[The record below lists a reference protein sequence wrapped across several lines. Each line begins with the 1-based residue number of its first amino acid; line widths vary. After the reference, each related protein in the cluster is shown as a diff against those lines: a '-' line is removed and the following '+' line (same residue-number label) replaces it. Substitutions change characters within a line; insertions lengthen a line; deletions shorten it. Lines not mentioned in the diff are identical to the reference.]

1 MSLLINMWAFI
12 ISWNK
17 WNCNVHLRICAADFT
32 FHRVLDNCVIFIVVF
47 WDSRSYPTVSG
58 EADQE
63 GSWGYRPPLIQ
74 NNVSEAS
81 LSLASVWHWTHPAL
95 TMSCFYA
102 YMWPSLAAPSIS
114 GWEGTNS
121 IYYWKLKGQRSPAGL
136 QCQRMDHLYRAVFVF
151 WLPSQKP
158 PFLKILESQN
168 RRTVDHGA
176 AVPALDGVFRLIS
189 PWQVNRQEYWSG
201 LPFPSPGDLPDQ
213 GSNPGLLHCRQI
225 LSHLSHQG
233 SPKYNKMYSLFG
245 CCCFG
250 FSVLWSCT

>member
-102 YMWPSLAAPSIS
+102 TT
-114 GWEGTNS
+114 G
-121 IYYWKLKGQRSPAGL
+121 
-136 QCQRMDHLYRAVFVF
+136 
-151 WLPSQKP
+151 
-158 PFLKILESQN
+158 
-168 RRTVDHGA
+168 
-176 AVPALDGVFRLIS
+176 VP
-189 PWQVNRQEYWSG
+189 
-201 LPFPSPGDLPDQ
+201 Q
-213 GSNPGLLHCRQI
+213 G
-225 LSHLSHQG
+225 
-233 SPKYNKMYSLFG
+233 
-245 CCCFG
+245 
-250 FSVLWSCT
+250 LWSQAGGTWVSRYRTFWVLRHWVHQLHSSAGWGTCTMWWL